1 MSSYAFRARTSGEI
15 LTPDQLRQRESQ
27 RASFG
32 ATVTADV
39 ADALGYDVVHIEPQ
53 PVHDSTTHE
62 LVAVDPQF
70 IGGKW
75 VQGWAVQP
83 ILTSVIAARSQAL
96 RSGLVAQIDEAV
108 AAIYGRFT
116 RFAIEYQEREQ
127 QAQAYK
133 DAGYTGTV
141 PPRVAEFATP
151 AAMTAQA
158 ATDLIVSQAANLRTA
173 QAALSALRMRKY
185 EVLRAESDA
194 QAQAAA
200 DAILQSIATVG
211 AQVS

>member
-1 MSSYAFRARTSGEI
+1 MSSYAFRHRTSGEI

-39 ADALGYDVVHIEPQ
+39 ADALGYDVLTILDQ
-53 PVHDSTTHE
+53 PAYDSTTHE
-62 LVAVDPQF
+62 LVAADPQI

-75 VQGWAVQP
+75 VQDWAAQP
-83 ILTSVIAARSQAL
+83 IPAPVIAQRSQAL
-96 RSGLVAQIDEAV
+96 RSGLVTQIDEAV

-116 RFAIEYQEREQ
+116 RFAIEYQEREA

-133 DAGYTGTV
+133 DAGYTGAV
-141 PPRVAEFATP
+141 PPRVSEFATP
-151 AAMTAQA
+151 AAMPVKD
-158 ATDLIVSQAANLRTA
+158 ATDLILSQAANLRTS
-173 QAALSALRMRKY
+173 QGELSALRMRKY
-185 EVLRAESDA
+185 EVLRAKSDA

>member
-39 ADALGYDVVHIEPQ
+39 ADALGYDTVQIEP
-53 PVHDSTTHE
+53 PPAHDPATQR
-62 LVAVDPQF
+62 LQDVAPQV
-70 IGGKW
+70 IGGGW
-75 VQGWAVQP
+75 VQAWQVVAIP
-83 ILTSVIAARSQAL
+83 AHEIAARL
-96 RSGLVAQIDEAV
+96 RDVQTTGQIQIDDAV

-116 RFAIEYQEREQ
+116 RFQLEYTEREA

-133 DAGYTGTV
+133 DAGYTGDV

-151 AAMTAQA
+151 AGMPARNA
-158 ATDLIVSQAANLRTA
+158 ADLILSQAANLRGA
-173 QAALSALRMRKY
+173 QGALSALRMRKY
-185 EVLRAESDA
+185 ELLHAATATAA
-194 QAQAAA
+194 QALLAE
-200 DAILQSIATVG
+200 ILEDIGTIG
-211 AQVS
+211 AGVA